1 MNPEVWG
8 PSFWFVFHTISI
20 NYPEN
25 PSYVQKRN
33 HHDFFKSMQ
42 YILPCEICRKHY
54 SQFFKKYPIDPF
66 LENKE
71 SLVKWTIMIH
81 NQVNKKQN
89 KPTLDYEEVIK
100 KYQYIY
106 NRGIFCDPCKILP
119 KNKKDIIKIPITT
132 KLGYVGAGVGTTL
145 AIGAIAFSVY
155 YFYTK
160 TKEKE

>member
-8 PSFWFVFHTISI
+8 PSFWFVLHTISI

-25 PSYVQKRN
+25 PTYVEKRN

-42 YILPCEICRKHY
+42 FVLPCNICRTHY
-54 SQFFKKYPIDPF
+54 SQFFKKYPVEPF

-71 SLVKWTIMIH
+71 SLVKWVIMIH

-106 NRGIFCDPCKILP
+106 NRGVFCDPCKIESKKKVNHDL
-119 KNKKDIIKIPITT
+119 KINQKICYIGSSVGITLTICIIGFLLYYFLNKK
-132 KLGYVGAGVGTTL
+132 
-145 AIGAIAFSVY
+145 
-155 YFYTK
+155 
-160 TKEKE
+160 KE